1 MFVGKERKM
10 IHHIEEKQIR
20 EEIVRNSNKLS
31 IIDFYADWCVPCQ
44 MLTPIL
50 NELDKKYSDLEI
62 YKVNVE
68 ECQSANMLYN
78 INSIP
83 TMIFFK
89 DGDEVERK
97 IGLESLEK
105 LSKIV
110 EEFK

>member
-1 MFVGKERKM
+1 M

-83 TMIFFK
+83 TIIFFK
-89 DGDEVERK
+89 DGDDVERK

-105 LSKIV
+105 LSKIG